1 MKVLAF
7 KRTTKPIKRPEN
19 SSVNMSRVLTTHTYI
34 SILTQVEIFACHF
47 LYVSTGHKPKFFLRD
62 FHYSYVQDAENVY
75 LEF

>member
-19 SSVNMSRVLTTHTYI
+19 SSVNKSRVLLATHT
-34 SILTQVEIFACHF
+34 SILTQVEIFACHC
-47 LYVSTGHKPKFFLRD
+47 LYVSIGHKPKFFPRD